1 MIDRVLA
8 VLSLI
13 GVVAYFIPL
22 LVNVPEPALFAVLC
36 LVILMAAYDFFLELR
51 KPPQQ

>member
-22 LVNVPEPALFAVLC
+22 LVNVPEPALFTVLC
-36 LVILMAAYDFFLELR
+36 IVIVMAAYDFFLQLR

>member
-22 LVNVPEPALFAVLC
+22 LVNVPEPALFTVLC
-36 LVILMAAYDFFLELR
+36 IVIVMAAYDFYLQLR